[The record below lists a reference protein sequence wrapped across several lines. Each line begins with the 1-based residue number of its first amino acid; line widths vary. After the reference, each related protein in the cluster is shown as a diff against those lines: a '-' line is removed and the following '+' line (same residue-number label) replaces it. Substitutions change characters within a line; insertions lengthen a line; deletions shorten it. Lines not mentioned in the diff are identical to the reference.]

1 MFTRWRPRG
10 LGGRAVG
17 LGREKGALGCQV
29 PGSRGVGQ
37 TEAVPVKHVTGGQTK
52 QVKASGEEARL

>member
-17 LGREKGALGCQV
+17 LGRQKGAQGV
-29 PGSRGVGQ
+29 PGGGEASC
-37 TEAVPVKHVTGGQTK
+37 AVPAGET
-52 QVKASGEEARL
+52 SGVYPGATPLV

>member
-1 MFTRWRPRG
+1 MAS
-10 LGGRAVG
+10 RA
-17 LGREKGALGCQV
+17 LSQAEGALGCQV